1 MYSREMGG
9 IKSDGQL
16 YGMNRPA
23 PSPERTAE
31 PAHEVFREPFREVFP
46 EQPPCKEEPK
56 RKGLLDLSFL
66 HDLKIE
72 DLLLIAIGFLLLTDG
87 DGENNDLLI
96 LLVALLLLM

>member
-9 IKSDGQL
+9 IQSDGQL
-16 YGMNRPA
+16 YGMNRSA
-23 PSPERTAE
+23 PVPEREE
-31 PAHEVFREPFREVFP
+31 PAAETFRE
-46 EQPPCKEEPK
+46 QKPCKDEPK

-87 DGENNDLLI
+87 DGEHNDLLI
-96 LLVALLLLM
+96 ILVALLLLM

>member
-9 IKSDGQL
+9 IQSDGQL

-23 PSPERTAE
+23 PVPEREE
-31 PAHEVFREPFREVFP
+31 PAAETFRE
-46 EQPPCKEEPK
+46 QKPCKDEPK

-96 LLVALLLLM
+96 ILVALLLLM

>member
-16 YGMNRPA
+16 YGMNRPT
-23 PSPERTAE
+23 PVPEQEE
-31 PAHEVFREPFREVFP
+31 PAAETFR
-46 EQPPCKEEPK
+46 EQPPCKDEPK

-66 HDLKIE
+66 HNLKIE

-96 LLVALLLLM
+96 ILVALLLLM

>member
-16 YGMNRPA
+16 YGMNRPT
-23 PSPERTAE
+23 PVPEREE
-31 PAHEVFREPFREVFP
+31 PAQETFRGKFP
-46 EQPPCKEEPK
+46 EPPPCKEERG

-72 DLLLIAIGFLLLTDG
+72 DLLLIAIGFLILTDS

-96 LLVALLLLM
+96 ILVALLLLM

>member
-23 PSPERTAE
+23 PSPERTEE
-31 PAHEVFREPFREVFP
+31 PAREVFREVFP

-72 DLLLIAIGFLLLTDG
+72 DLLLISIGFLLLTDG

>member
-23 PSPERTAE
+23 PQLEREEA
-31 PAHEVFREPFREVFP
+31 PAQETFRP
-46 EQPPCKEEPK
+46 QPSHKEERG

-96 LLVALLLLM
+96 ILVALLLLM

>member
-16 YGMNRPA
+16 YGM
-23 PSPERTAE
+23 PSTPPMRERESE
-31 PAHEVFREPFREVFP
+31 PPPHEEVFRRE
-46 EQPPCKEEPK
+46 PPCKEEPV

-66 HDLKIE
+66 QDLKLE

-87 DGENNDLLI
+87 DGANNDLLI
-96 LLVALLLLM
+96 ILVALLLLM

>member
-16 YGMNRPA
+16 YGMNHPI
-23 PSPERTAE
+23 SVPEREE
-31 PAHEVFREPFREVFP
+31 PAAETFRE
-46 EQPPCKEEPK
+46 QTPCRDEPK

-96 LLVALLLLM
+96 ILVALLLLM

>member
-23 PSPERTAE
+23 PMQEREE
-31 PAHEVFREPFREVFP
+31 PPAQETFRE
-46 EQPPCKEEPK
+46 QLPCKEEPK

-96 LLVALLLLM
+96 ILVALLLLM